1 MTRKYKT
8 TKTYKLSD
16 GQEVTC
22 RQVADEIGVTLSAA
36 RNRLNRSNDPEKVF
50 LPCDTKKIS
59 KHLKIKT
66 PKPKPKAIN
75 IRPYD
80 DEMFR
85 LALKKI

>member
-1 MTRKYKT
+1 MTRAYKT
-8 TKTYKLSD
+8 SKTYRLSD
-16 GQEVTC
+16 GQIVTC
-22 RQVADEIGVTLSAA
+22 QQVADKIGATLSAA